1 MKNNSVKYYDDNAE
15 SFFENTVDADMS
27 GQYQAFLREVPKG
40 GHILDFGCGTGRDSR
55 YFLQQS
61 YKVTAIDGS
70 QRMCKMASEYIG
82 QTVIHML
89 FDEMDYSKEFD
100 GIWACASLLHVGKN
114 EMSDVIGKLY
124 QALKPEGIL
133 YVSYKY
139 GTEEREK
146 EERLFSDYTED
157 ALEVLFSREDGWKI
171 RDWFVTGDVR
181 AGRGEEKWLNVLVRK
196 ESAVLPYIDN

>member
-40 GHILDFGCGTGRDSR
+40 GHIFDFGCGTGRDSR

-89 FDEMDYSKEFD
+89 FAEIDYSKEFD

-114 EMSDVIGKLY
+114 EMSDLIRRLY
-124 QALKPEGIL
+124 QALKQDGIL

-139 GTEEREK
+139 GIEEREK
-146 EERLFSDYTED
+146 DGRLFSDYTED
-157 ALEVLFSREDGWKI
+157 ALDALFSREDGWKI
-171 RDWFVTGDVR
+171 RDWFITGDVR
-181 AGRGEEKWLNVLVRK
+181 ADREGEKWLNVLVKK
-196 ESAVLPYIDN
+196 ENSVADS